1 MASKYADDR
10 RALLIGGKAVN
21 KKFLSVGMIMP
32 LVAAGAI
39 STAPDASAATHHQ
52 DSSHLDRLS
61 CTLTAT
67 TVGGRESNRIRVE
80 FKLYSGIQ
88 DQSKNYWKVEI
99 KHGGYQL
106 VLDYMSTLQGRL
118 AVTHMAGKTRGTDW
132 FTATATNLVTNQQCR
147 VQDAV
152 RR

>member
-1 MASKYADDR
+1 MANKDADDR

-21 KKFLSVGMIMP
+21 KKFLTVGMIMP

-52 DSSHLDRLS
+52 DSSHLDRLT

-67 TVGGRESNRIRVE
+67 IVGGRVSNRIRVE
-80 FKLYSGIQ
+80 FKLYSGIH
-88 DQSKNYWKVEI
+88 DESKNYWKVQI

-106 VLDYMSTLQGRL
+106 VNDYMSTFQGRF